1 MRNNKNLIKISK
13 GHYIYKDI
21 KINCIGYYPPE
32 KRVVWEAVDKNGCGF
47 AHSFSL
53 RDTIRL
59 IDEDIKTK
67 DSRILT
73 EEILIETKI

>member
-13 GHYIYKDI
+13 GHYTYKGI
-21 KINCIGYYPPE
+21 HINCIGYYPPE

-53 RDTIRL
+53 RGAIRK
-59 IDEDIKTK
+59 IDEDIKN
-67 DSRILT
+67 
-73 EEILIETKI
+73 ETYSDNKRSHRCY